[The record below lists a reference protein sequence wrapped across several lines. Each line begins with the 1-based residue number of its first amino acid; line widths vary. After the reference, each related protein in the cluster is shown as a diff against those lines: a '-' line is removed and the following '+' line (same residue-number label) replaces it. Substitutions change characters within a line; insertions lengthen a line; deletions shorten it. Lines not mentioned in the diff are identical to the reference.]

1 MKSLL
6 LSFLLLLASPAIKAS
21 VLDRVAA
28 VVDKQVITVSEINQ
42 LVRLKFFP
50 AVQGETDDQYRRR
63 ILDGMI
69 AQALRYRDVE
79 RFGAQDVPVDS
90 IESRLLEIEKS
101 LGGSAGFATVLAEI
115 ELSQDEVKALIKR
128 QLQVDAYIDERF
140 SPLIFVPLEEIERY
154 HKEVWS
160 EQRRD
165 RGLPVL
171 AVGDV
176 REEIRNLLKS
186 ERLSQEISTWT
197 TQLRSRANVDIL
209 AYR

>member
-1 MKSLL
+1 MKPLL
-6 LSFLLLLASPAIKAS
+6 LSILLLSSPALQAS

-42 LVRLKFFP
+42 LVKLKFFP

-63 ILDGMI
+63 ILDAMI

-79 RFGAQDVPVDS
+79 RFGAQDVSVDS
-90 IESRLLEIEKS
+90 IESRLLEIQKS
-101 LGGSAGFATVLAEI
+101 LGGSEGLASVLAEI
-115 ELSQDEVKALIKR
+115 ELSPDEVKALIKR